1 VSLRIPMSRDE
12 KFLRFLTYVRNDKGK
27 CSEHLFSRAMTLLPV
42 ISEPFGCAQDKLREK
57 SFMTAVR
64 VIAREYSDRSNL
76 MSIGLQEIAA
86 LPAGARND
94 KEGIMTSRSA

>member
-1 VSLRIPMSRDE
+1 
-12 KFLRFLTYVRNDKGK
+12 
-27 CSEHLFSRAMTLLPV
+27 
-42 ISEPFGCAQDKLREK
+42 
-57 SFMTAVR
+57 MTAVR
-64 VIAREYSDRSNL
+64 VIARECSDRSNL